1 MQNSAPDVCRWH
13 GCHSEA
19 ASSLN
24 RIRAEREGAGE
35 GEGEGER
42 EPERDGYIYI
52 YIYISSG
59 GGTAASIASR
69 NTAQTSKLI
78 RRFENHSKIWWQE
91 NRVTEKW
98 FGM

>member
-35 GEGEGER
+35 GEGERER
-42 EPERDGYIYI
+42 EREIDGYIYI

-59 GGTAASIASR
+59 GGRAASIASR
-69 NTAQTSKLI
+69 NTPQKTNSSEDLNII
-78 RRFENHSKIWWQE
+78 RKSGGRKI
-91 NRVTEKW
+91 
-98 FGM
+98 G